1 MVGQGPPYGFEFP
14 RIALER
20 GMAIVIGRAED
31 AGALSPESRLGFSQ
45 LPELAMLSILRMIAA
60 AALLVMAVLP
70 ARAAESYDSCKGFID
85 TLPATI
91 TTQGVWCLRK
101 DLSTAM
107 TSGAAIT
114 INTNNVTIDCNDF
127 KLGGLAAGPGTT
139 THGIHAVSRLNI
151 TVRNCAVRGFLNGV
165 ALVFGGGGHRV
176 VDSRFELNRF
186 RGIWLEGSS
195 NQVLRNL
202 VLDTGGVDLGAI
214 IIGIE
219 ASGDVAGSTVDGVV
233 NPSAGQ
239 RSEGIRLV
247 GAGAVARDN
256 HVRNLVSGGTL
267 AYGISAFAPSMTV
280 RDNSIANPASTPGVG
295 IFGVVDTICMGN
307 AVFKFSTP
315 IYNCQDGGG
324 NASN

>member
-1 MVGQGPPYGFEFP
+1 MLPNLPV
-14 RIALER
+14 IA
-20 GMAIVIGRAED
+20 MAV
-31 AGALSPESRLGFSQ
+31 LL
-45 LPELAMLSILRMIAA
+45 AA
-60 AALLVMAVLP
+60 AALP
-70 ARAAESYDSCKGFID
+70 ALAAGSHDSCKGFID
-85 TLPATI
+85 ALPTTI
-91 TTQGVWCLRK
+91 STQGTWCLRK

-107 TSGAAIT
+107 TSGGAIT

-127 KLGGLAAGPGTT
+127 KLGGLAAGPGTN

-176 VDSRFELNRF
+176 VDSRFEQNRF
-186 RGIWLEGSS
+186 RGIWVEGSG

-202 VLDTGGVDLGAI
+202 VLDTGDAALGAI

-219 ASGDVAGSTVDGVV
+219 ASGDVAGNTVDGVV
-233 NPSAGQ
+233 NLSAGQ

-256 HVRNLVSGGTL
+256 HIRNLVPGSGTL

-280 RDNSIANPASTPGVG
+280 RDNSIANPAPTSGVG
-295 IFGVVDTICMGN
+295 VFGVVDTICMGN
-307 AVFKFSTP
+307 AVFKFATP